1 MLTLRAHGAP
11 RLRGTGRGDLM
22 VHVDVQTPA
31 RIDDRQR
38 QLLRELAT
46 LRGEEL
52 PDGSGA
58 PQGGL
63 FSRVRDAFK

>member
-1 MLTLRAHGAP
+1 
-11 RLRGTGRGDLM
+11 M
-22 VHVDVQTPA
+22 VHVDVQTPGKL
-31 RIDDRQR
+31 DERQR
-38 QLLRELAT
+38 DLLRELAA

-63 FSRVRDAFK
+63 LSRVRDVFK